1 MKRVLLS
8 LVVLSISLLLFTQPV
23 FSHCEI
29 PCGIYGDEMRFDMIS
44 EHIKT
49 IEKSMQMIKKLKE
62 EKDINYNQ
70 LVRWV
75 NNKEKHSQ
83 GIQSIVYQYFMTQRI
98 KPIYEKDT
106 KEHKKYLRQLTL
118 LHEMLVYAMK
128 SKQTTDIENVEKLKS
143 LLSDFR
149 NVYFGPES
157 GRYIH

>member
-1 MKRVLLS
+1 
-8 LVVLSISLLLFTQPV
+8 
-23 FSHCEI
+23 
-29 PCGIYGDEMRFDMIS
+29 
-44 EHIKT
+44 
-49 IEKSMQMIKKLKE
+49 MQMIKKLKE

-83 GIQSIVYQYFMTQRI
+83 EIQSIVYQYFMTQRI

>member
-1 MKRVLLS
+1 MRKVLLS
-8 LVVLSISLLLFTQPV
+8 LVVLSISLLLFTQPA
-23 FSHCEI
+23 FSHCEV

-49 IEKSMQMIKKLKE
+49 IEKSMKMIKKLSE
-62 EKDINYNQ
+62 EKNINYNQ

-83 GIQSIVYQYFMTQRI
+83 EIQSIVYQYFMTQRI
-98 KPIYEKDT
+98 RPVHEKNT
-106 KEHKKYLRQLTL
+106 EEHRRYIRQLTL

-128 SKQTTDIENVEKLKS
+128 SKQTTDIENIEKLKS

-157 GRYIH
+157 ERYIH

>member
-83 GIQSIVYQYFMTQRI
+83 EIQSIVYQYFMTQRI

-143 LLSDFR
+143 LLSDFK